1 MKLKT
6 VLHLFTKKKKET
18 FRFLDLPFEI
28 RLLVYEYVYGR
39 WQHQSVVVI
48 NPGPKRLIGCLFQR
62 QHRHPGFWLLDSITG
77 EYSLKPGTCRCHEAS
92 WHHWFDLTRCKSRK
106 SCKLNLALTYTCH
119 QIHSESLDVMYAST
133 GFRFH
138 NRSLD
143 IREHDFL
150 AFRRTITPAHFASIP
165 SLEITLPVEDVPQL
179 GFARF
184 ARFCDIIAGMP
195 RLRRLKLMMILSP
208 RPPSGRKVQEEQ
220 VGGPLSLI
228 VAKESLIALE
238 IGVSDDIWGWLL
250 EKMGSRTGLPIKRFR
265 GAAAR
270 VLI

>member
-1 MKLKT
+1 MVKFSGF
-6 VLHLFTKKKKET
+6 LFLQWSSKVKQ
-18 FRFLDLPFEI
+18 FL
-28 RLLVYEYVYGR
+28 
-39 WQHQSVVVI
+39 
-48 NPGPKRLIGCLFQR
+48 
-62 QHRHPGFWLLDSITG
+62 
-77 EYSLKPGTCRCHEAS
+77 
-92 WHHWFDLTRCKSRK
+92 FD
-106 SCKLNLALTYTCH
+106 AD
-119 QIHSESLDVMYAST
+119 SESLDVMYTST

-150 AFRRTITPAHFASIP
+150 AFRRAITPAHFASIP

-184 ARFCDIIAGMP
+184 ARFCDIIAGMKTAP
-195 RLRRLKLMMILSP
+195 SKAHDDIEPSA
-208 RPPSGRKVQEEQ
+208 PSGRKVQEEQ